1 MAYDEDLADRIRELM
16 GEHGTA
22 EEKKMFGGLGF
33 LLGGNLAVCASHDGG
48 LLVRTDGVGVE
59 ELLRDD
65 HVEPMLMAGRA
76 SKTWLRVASEAVSGK
91 RALRAWVAR
100 GAATAS
106 ALPAKR

>member
-16 GEHGTA
+16 SAHGTA

-65 HVEPMLMAGRA
+65 HVEPMVMGGRS
-76 SKTWLRVASEAVSGK
+76 SKTWLRVAPEALSTKRRLQDWVS
-91 RALRAWVAR
+91 R
-100 GAATAS
+100 GVATAS
-106 ALPAKR
+106 ALPPKS